1 MYGTIR
7 GVTTDKFLTSCELA
21 HFLLT
26 RTMTLF
32 GTLRKNKPEIVLIGN
47 KRRITGRL
55 YPLSLGEEMVKT
67 TYKKTG

>member
-1 MYGTIR
+1 
-7 GVTTDKFLTSCELA
+7 
-21 HFLLT
+21 
-26 RTMTLF
+26 MTLF